1 MTRRRGIN
9 SKYTARDFLQPGL
22 RSMFPGSPAD
32 TGSRT
37 ETTKEEERRK
47 ERDPKTNG

>member
-22 RSMFPGSPAD
+22 RSMFPGSTAD
-32 TGSRT
+32 TGSCA
-37 ETTKEEERRK
+37 ETTKKGERQEES
-47 ERDPKTNG
+47 DPKTNG

>member
-22 RSMFPGSPAD
+22 RSMFPGSTADAASRPETPAD
-32 TGSRT
+32 GERQ
-37 ETTKEEERRK
+37 EERDRK
-47 ERDPKTNG
+47 ATE